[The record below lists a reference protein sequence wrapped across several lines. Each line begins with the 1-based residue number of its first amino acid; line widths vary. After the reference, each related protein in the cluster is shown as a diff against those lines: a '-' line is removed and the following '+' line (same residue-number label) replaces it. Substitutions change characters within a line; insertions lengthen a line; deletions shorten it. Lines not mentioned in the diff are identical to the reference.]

1 MQYDF
6 IVVGAGIAGASVAYE
21 LAATAKVLLLEQE
34 EQPGYHATGRSAA
47 LFTETYGNE
56 TVRGL
61 TRASR
66 AFFTAPPEGFASHP
80 LVTQRGVL
88 HIGRADQIAALDAL
102 YRETSARVRSVVQ
115 QDAAFA
121 LDQIPVL
128 RADYVAACVWEP
140 DAMDVDV
147 HALHQGF
154 LKGFRQRG
162 GQMVL
167 SAEARS
173 IERRDGGWIVAT
185 AQDRFEGGVVVNAA
199 GAWADRVAA
208 MAGAVPVGIVPKR
221 RTAVLFSPPAGV
233 HVDRWPMLIDADE
246 TFYFKPDAGN
256 ILASPADETPSEPC
270 DAQPEEWDI
279 AVALDHVEQST
290 TLQPR
295 RISHRWAGLRTFA
308 PDKTPVVGFDPAVEN
323 FFWLA
328 GQGGY
333 GVQTSPALARLAA
346 ALLRG
351 EDLPSDIAA
360 EDVTRAALAP
370 DRFR

>member
-6 IVVGAGIAGASVAYE
+6 IVVGAGIAGASIAYE
-21 LAATAKVLLLEQE
+21 LAATARVLLLEQE

-66 AFFTAPPEGFASHP
+66 AFFMAPPEGFASYP
-80 LVTQRGVL
+80 LATPRGVL
-88 HIGRADQIAALDAL
+88 HIGRADQKAALDRL
-102 YRETSARVRSVVQ
+102 YRETSARVQSVVQ

-121 LDQIPVL
+121 SSQVPVL
-128 RADYVAACVWEP
+128 RSDYVSGCVWEP
-140 DAMDVDV
+140 DAMDIDV

-162 GQMVL
+162 GQMIL

-173 IERRDGGWIVAT
+173 IERRDRGWIIAT

-208 MAGAVPVGIVPKR
+208 MAGVAPVGLVPKR
-221 RTAVLFSPPAGV
+221 RTALLFSPPAGV
-233 HVDRWPMLIDADE
+233 HAERWPLVIDADE

-270 DAQPEEWDI
+270 DAQPEEWDV
-279 AVALDHVEQST
+279 AVALDHVERST
-290 TLQPR
+290 TLRPQS
-295 RISHRWAGLRTFA
+295 ISHRWAGLRTFA
-308 PDKTPVVGFDPAVEN
+308 SDKTPVIGFDRGAEG

-333 GVQTSPALARLAA
+333 GVQCSPALARSAA

-351 EDLPSDIAA
+351 QDIPADIAA
-360 EDVTRAALAP
+360 EDVTCAALAP